1 MRFAWQA
8 QGFRALGS
16 RCLKFAMLKPWKGC
30 KFHVTEVLLCSD
42 HVAWQLQD
50 FVCLGSTFSWQAQYF

>member
-16 RCLKFAMLKPWKGC
+16 RCLKFATLKPWKGC

-42 HVAWQLQD
+42 HLAWQLH
-50 FVCLGSTFSWQAQYF
+50 FVCLGATFSWQAQYF